1 MSKWTYL
8 DLVFFIWQ
16 VWSVIN
22 YLNISKFVLTIWI
35 INKFNEEYLN
45 FKRIINNKQIN
56 NSQI

>member
-8 DLVFFIWQ
+8 DLVFLIWQ
-16 VWSVIN
+16 VLSVIN